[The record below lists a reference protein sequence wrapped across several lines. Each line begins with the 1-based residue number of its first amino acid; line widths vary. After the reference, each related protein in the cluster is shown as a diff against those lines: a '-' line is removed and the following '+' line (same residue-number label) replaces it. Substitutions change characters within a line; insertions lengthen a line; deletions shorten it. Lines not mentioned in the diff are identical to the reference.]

1 MRGQNERRRRKT
13 YWSGRGEKGVMNVAL
28 VGRSKSVVRVC
39 MYFFLYPFLCQSL
52 PFAPPFS
59 PPFFTSLPPSLPHF
73 LTSIP
78 HLPHFFPP
86 SLLFSLSPLLPL
98 SSPPSLFS
106 QFLGDQMVKD
116 AGLSCRFVISRK
128 PEGAPVTERAI
139 PLAIFQAESSVKK
152 HFLRKWLKSSAIDNF
167 DIRAVCLCVL

>member
-1 MRGQNERRRRKT
+1 
-13 YWSGRGEKGVMNVAL
+13 
-28 VGRSKSVVRVC
+28 
-39 MYFFLYPFLCQSL
+39 MYSCYFSCFLLSPLT
-52 PFAPPFS
+52 PPFS
-59 PPFFTSLPPSLPHF
+59 FLSSSL

-78 HLPHFFPP
+78 HLPHLFPP
-86 SLLFSLSPLLPL
+86 SLLSSLSPLLPL
-98 SSPPSLFS
+98 SSPPSLLSSLS

-139 PLAIFQAESSVKK
+139 PLAIFQAEPSVKK

-167 DIRAVCLCVL
+167 DIRAVRLVCVCVMKILYMYVYTICI